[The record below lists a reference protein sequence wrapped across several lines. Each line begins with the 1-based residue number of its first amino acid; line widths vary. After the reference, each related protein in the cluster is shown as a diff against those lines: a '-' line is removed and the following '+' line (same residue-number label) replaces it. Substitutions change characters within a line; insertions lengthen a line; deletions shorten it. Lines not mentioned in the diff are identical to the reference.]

1 MKNLNY
7 AHVKN
12 ANHIT
17 NIAQAQRYASKL
29 YLEIINNF
37 NITHKEFI
45 NSRSL
50 DATEARARISIIT
63 KELLSF
69 RMSEVEIAEWLY
81 LPRTTLRNSL
91 NRWRKTNGHPE
102 PLYPLSRP

>member
-1 MKNLNY
+1 MKIP
-7 AHVKN
+7 
-12 ANHIT
+12 NHIT

-50 DATEARARISIIT
+50 NAKEARARISIIT